1 MSPTRYTNLLI
12 IICMIFLA
20 FTLFNVR
27 GIKTDVDAFNEKI
40 DNIGKEIDSI
50 QELNTLLDDR
60 IKSLH

>member
-1 MSPTRYTNLLI
+1 
-12 IICMIFLA
+12 MIFLA